1 MGLFNRKNRDNSD
14 GMDPLHAFDDY
25 EDDEPQ
31 VDIYTPEMLV
41 KRLLWDIVPCSQVDD
56 MVPLMNLS
64 PESSDVRDM
73 EHRASH
79 ERLAQVLPLKEMLD
93 ILGPLVSGI
102 TASAMLVNSGI
113 SADEKTAA
121 ALQRHHSSVLRSGL
135 VAVLANLLD
144 MGIITYADGVQFGE

>member
-1 MGLFNRKNRDNSD
+1 MGFFNRKNRDF
-14 GMDPLHAFDDY
+14 GDY
-25 EDDEPQ
+25 EGYEDFEEEEPQ
-31 VDIYTPEMLV
+31 VDLFTPQMLT
-41 KRLLWDIVPCSQVDD
+41 KRLLWDIIPCSDVEK
-56 MVPLMNLS
+56 MIPLMKLS
-64 PESSDVRDM
+64 PESPDVSEM

-93 ILGPLVSGI
+93 LLGPLVSGI

-113 SADEKTAA
+113 SADEETAV
-121 ALQRHHSSVLRSGL
+121 ALQRHHSSVLRAGM

>member
-1 MGLFNRKNRDNSD
+1 MGFFNRKNRD
-14 GMDPLHAFDDY
+14 F
-25 EDDEPQ
+25 EDFEDHDEFEEEEPQ
-31 VDIYTPEMLV
+31 IDLFTPQMLT
-41 KRLLWDIVPCSQVDD
+41 KRLLWDIIPCPDVEK
-56 MVPLMNLS
+56 MIPLMKLTPDS
-64 PESSDVRDM
+64 PDVSEM

-93 ILGPLVSGI
+93 LLGPLVSGI

-113 SADEKTAA
+113 SADEETAV
-121 ALQRHHSSVLRSGL
+121 ALQRHHSSVLRAGM

>member
-1 MGLFNRKNRDNSD
+1 MGIFNRKNKD
-14 GMDPLHAFDDY
+14 F
-25 EDDEPQ
+25 EDFEDHDEFEEEEPQ
-31 VDIYTPEMLV
+31 IDLFTPQMLT
-41 KRLLWDIVPCSQVDD
+41 KRLLWDIIPCSDVEK
-56 MVPLMNLS
+56 MIPLMKLTPDS
-64 PESSDVRDM
+64 PDVSEM

-93 ILGPLVSGI
+93 LLGPLVSGI

-113 SADEKTAA
+113 SADEETAV
-121 ALQRHHSSVLRSGL
+121 ALQRHHSSVLRAGM

>member
-1 MGLFNRKNRDNSD
+1 MGIWNRKNKDSGD
-14 GMDPLHAFDDY
+14 FDDAGDFEEF
-25 EDDEPQ
+25 EDDGPQ
-31 VDIYTPEMLV
+31 VDIYTPQMLV
-41 KRLLWDIVPCSQVDD
+41 KRLLWDIVPCPQVPQ
-56 MVPLMNLS
+56 MIPLMKLS
-64 PESSDVRDM
+64 PESPDVAEM

-93 ILGPLVSGI
+93 VLGPLVSGI

-113 SADEKTAA
+113 SADEETAV
-121 ALQRHHSSVLRSGL
+121 ALQRHHSSVLRAGM